1 MSNIKGIIV
10 DGNEVF
16 DFINFALENKD
27 KNDIEFRSCDFLKE
41 DILKLSN
48 AREYERIAFIDCS
61 FEDCTL
67 IQNIKTKSLSFTN
80 NRVNNYEFIYNMSFL
95 ENLTVVGGNVDTFKF
110 NNLNKLKYLRLSH
123 SYVDNIEKYISINL
137 KYLFIDNTNI
147 KDLSFINNFVNLEI
161 LSISEDQR
169 LYNKEL
175 IEKISDCVKVI
186 YDSIIEMDVY
196 LND

>member
-1 MSNIKGIIV
+1 MSDIEEIVV

-16 DFINFALENKD
+16 DFINFVLKNKA

-67 IQNIKTKSLSFTN
+67 IQNIKTRSLSFTN

-95 ENLTVVGGNVDTFKF
+95 ENLTVIGGNVDAFKF

-123 SYVDNIEKYISINL
+123 SYVDNIEKYISTDL

-147 KDLSFINNFVNLEI
+147 KDLSCINNFVNIEI

-175 IEKISDCVKVI
+175 IEKISGRVKVI

-196 LND
+196 PND

>member
-1 MSNIKGIIV
+1 MSDIEKIVV

-16 DFINFALENKD
+16 DFINFVLKNKD

-95 ENLTVVGGNVDTFKF
+95 ENLTVVGGNVDVFIF
-110 NNLNKLKYLRLSH
+110 NNLNKLQYLRLSH
-123 SYVDNIEKYISINL
+123 SYVDNIEKYISTNL

-175 IEKISDCVKVI
+175 IEKISGRVKVI

-196 LND
+196 PND

>member
-1 MSNIKGIIV
+1 MSDIEEIVV

-16 DFINFALENKD
+16 DFINFVLKNKA

-67 IQNIKTKSLSFTN
+67 IQNIKTRSLSFTN

-95 ENLTVVGGNVDTFKF
+95 ENLTVIGGNVDAFKF

-123 SYVDNIEKYISINL
+123 SYVDNIEKYISTNL

-147 KDLSFINNFVNLEI
+147 KDLSCINNFVNIEI

-175 IEKISDCVKVI
+175 IEKISGRVKVI

-196 LND
+196 PND

>member
-1 MSNIKGIIV
+1 MSDIEEIV
-10 DGNEVF
+10 VNGNEVF
-16 DFINFALENKD
+16 DFINFVLKNKA

-67 IQNIKTKSLSFTN
+67 IQNIKTRSLSFTN

-95 ENLTVVGGNVDTFKF
+95 ENLTVIGGNVDAFKF

-123 SYVDNIEKYISINL
+123 SYVDNIEKYISTNL

-147 KDLSFINNFVNLEI
+147 KDLSCINNFVNIEI

-175 IEKISDCVKVI
+175 IEKISGRVKVI

-196 LND
+196 PND

>member
-1 MSNIKGIIV
+1 MSDIEEIVV

-16 DFINFALENKD
+16 DFINFVLKNKA

-67 IQNIKTKSLSFTN
+67 IQNIKTRSLSFTN

-95 ENLTVVGGNVDTFKF
+95 ENLTVIGGNVDAFKF

-123 SYVDNIEKYISINL
+123 SYVDNIEKYISTNL

-175 IEKISDCVKVI
+175 IEKISGRVKVI

-196 LND
+196 PND